1 MEALKLTDDILGEGA
16 GAKLHFFPDTGKLE
30 VIIADRWDENYGRW
44 EWGAFSTLSK
54 EEAAKIVTFLVN
66 RVL

>member
-1 MEALKLTDDILGEGA
+1 MEVLKLDDFRFGKGA
-16 GAKLHFFPDTGKLE
+16 GVQLCFFPDTGKLE
-30 VIIADRWDENYGRW
+30 IVLPDRWDENEGRW
-44 EWGAFSTLSK
+44 KWGAFSTLSK